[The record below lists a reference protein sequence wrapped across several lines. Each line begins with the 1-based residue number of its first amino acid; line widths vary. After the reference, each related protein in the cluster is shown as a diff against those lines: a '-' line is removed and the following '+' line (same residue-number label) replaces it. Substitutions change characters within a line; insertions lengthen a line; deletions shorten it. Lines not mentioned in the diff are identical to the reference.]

1 MSHTTRA
8 DFQAMTNGR
17 GRVTGIVHALGDRDV
32 RR

>member
-17 GRVTGIVHALGDRDV
+17 GRITGITRALGDRDV
-32 RR
+32 WR